1 MDALSIS
8 VVLAT
13 IVLFGAFAA
22 RVGAVFLTAPIVF
35 VTAGFVYAE
44 VLGILE
50 LEAEVEPVK
59 LLAEVTLVWLLFAD
73 ASAVDLRRLRA
84 DLGTQ
89 VRLLGVALPMTV
101 ALGTVVAVT
110 LLSVE
115 PWAALLLGAA
125 LAPTDAA
132 LGAAVMA
139 DPRVPERT
147 RRTLNIE
154 SGLNDGIVTP
164 VVLLA
169 VAGLASANGLGNAE
183 SPGGAVASLVVG
195 VLVGSVVGAGGGSL
209 MRTAGR
215 RGWLLTDL
223 AGPAVLALAL
233 LSYSTA
239 LVVEGN
245 GFVAAF
251 VGGLLF
257 GREAGSGGAREVAY
271 VEETASLAS
280 LIAWLLFGALAVPTL
295 AEHVG
300 WRELVFAL
308 LSLTVV
314 RMLPVALALL
324 GSGTARGEVAFIGWF
339 GPRGL
344 ASVIFALLA
353 LETLHDVVVELVAT
367 IALTVVLSVLLHG
380 LSAGPLSA
388 RFAES
393 AAAQPGGSAARRTR
407 VRRGTPGP
415 GRH

>member
-1 MDALSIS
+1 MDALALSL
-8 VVLAT
+8 VLAT

-22 RVGAVFLTAPIVF
+22 RVGAAFLTAPIVF

-44 VLGILE
+44 VLGVLDLE
-50 LEAEVEPVK
+50 TEVEPVK
-59 LLAEVTLVWLLFAD
+59 VLAEITLVWVLFAD
-73 ASAVDLRRLRA
+73 ASAVDLRRFRA

-89 VRLLGVALPMTV
+89 LRLLGIALPVTV
-101 ALGTVVAVT
+101 AFGTVLAVT
-110 LLSVE
+110 LLDVE
-115 PWAALLLGAA
+115 PWAGLLLGAA

-139 DPRVPERT
+139 NPRVPEHT

-169 VAGLASANGLGNAE
+169 IAGLASAHGLQGAE
-183 SPGGAVASLVVG
+183 TPGGAAVSLVVG
-195 VLVGSVVGAGGGSL
+195 VLVGSAVGAGGGTL
-209 MRTAGR
+209 MRAAGR

-233 LSYSTA
+233 LAYSAA
-239 LVVEGN
+239 LVVDGN

-280 LIAWLLFGALAVPTL
+280 MIAWLLLGALALPTL
-295 AEHVG
+295 GEYVG
-300 WRELVFAL
+300 VRELVYAL

-314 RMLPVALALL
+314 RMLPVALAML
-324 GSGTARGEVAFIGWF
+324 GTGTTRSEVAFIGWF

-353 LETLHDVVVELVAT
+353 LEALDDVAFELVAT
-367 IALTVVLSVLLHG
+367 ITLTVVLSVLLHG

-388 RFAES
+388 RFAER
-393 AAAQPGGSAARRTR
+393 AGQRGRPAHQGWR

-415 GRH
+415 GSR

>member
-1 MDALSIS
+1 MDALSAS

-13 IVLFGAFAA
+13 ILLFGAFAA
-22 RVGAVFLTAPIVF
+22 RVGAAHLTAPIVF

-44 VLGILE
+44 VLGLLE
-50 LEAEVEPVK
+50 LDTEVEPVK
-59 LLAEVTLVWLLFAD
+59 LLAEVTLVWVLFAD

-101 ALGTVVAVT
+101 ALGTVLAIV
-110 LLSVE
+110 LLDVE
-115 PWAALLLGAA
+115 PWAGLLLGAA

-132 LGAAVMA
+132 LGAAVMT

-169 VAGLASANGLGNAE
+169 VAGVASAYGLESAE
-183 SPGGAVASLVVG
+183 TPRGAAVSLVLG
-195 VLVGSVVGAGGGSL
+195 VLVGAAAGAGGGSL
-209 MRTAGR
+209 MRVAGR
-215 RGWLLTDL
+215 RGWLLTEL

-233 LSYSTA
+233 FAYSTA
-239 LVVEGN
+239 LVVDGN

-257 GREAGSGGAREVAY
+257 GRFAGSGGAREIAY
-271 VEETASLAS
+271 VEETAGLAS
-280 LIAWLLFGALAVPTL
+280 MIAWLLMGALVLPTL
-295 AEHVG
+295 GAYVG
-300 WRELVFAL
+300 WRELAYAV

-314 RMLPVALALL
+314 RMVPVALAML
-324 GSGTARGEVAFIGWF
+324 GSGTARKEVAFIGWF

-353 LETLHDVVVELVAT
+353 LEALQDVALELVAT

-388 RFAES
+388 RLAAPDGGDRAALLRGDRSES
-393 AAAQPGGSAARRTR
+393 
-407 VRRGTPGP
+407 
-415 GRH
+415 

>member
-1 MDALSIS
+1 MDALSVS

-22 RVGAVFLTAPIVF
+22 RVGAAHLTAPIVF

-44 VLGILE
+44 VLGLLE
-50 LEAEVEPVK
+50 LETEVEPVK

-73 ASAVDLRRLRA
+73 ASAVDLRRFRA
-84 DLGTQ
+84 DLGIQ
-89 VRLLGVALPMTV
+89 LRLLGISLPVTV
-101 ALGTVVAVT
+101 ALGTVLAVT
-110 LLSVE
+110 LLGVE
-115 PWAALLLGAA
+115 PWAGLLLGAA

-132 LGAAVMA
+132 LGAAVMT

-169 VAGLASANGLGNAE
+169 IAGLASAHGLEGAE
-183 SPGGAVASLVVG
+183 TPGGAAVSLVVG
-195 VLVGSVVGAGGGSL
+195 VLVGSGVGAGGGSL
-209 MRTAGR
+209 MRAAAR
-215 RGWLLTDL
+215 RGWLLKEL

-233 LSYSTA
+233 LAYSAA
-239 LVVEGN
+239 LIVDGN

-257 GREAGSGGAREVAY
+257 GRFAGSGGAREVAY

-280 LIAWLLFGALAVPTL
+280 MIAWLLLGALVLPTVG
-295 AEHVG
+295 EYVG
-300 WRELVFAL
+300 WRELVYAL
-308 LSLTVV
+308 LSLTAV
-314 RMLPVALALL
+314 RMLPVALAML
-324 GSGTARGEVAFIGWF
+324 GTGTSRSEVAFIGWF

-353 LETLHDVVVELVAT
+353 LETLHDLAVELVAT

-380 LSAGPLSA
+380 LSAGPL
-388 RFAES
+388 
-393 AAAQPGGSAARRTR
+393 AARLAEHEAGHGGALLPGD
-407 VRRGTPGP
+407 RRES
-415 GRH
+415 